1 MSHPSIHPSIYL
13 SFLPSF
19 LLSFYL
25 YIMTLVFAR
34 LTHFDPT
41 LVDQRFNG
49 CWWITAWKSWTV
61 RDFCHSRLT
70 AALKARNLWLVPRRL
85 ACLKNT
91 STAAEIWMEC
101 KTNGFSC
108 CFFLFKPPI
117 QEWSWGPNSQKP
129 PYLARGPWDIP
140 VSPALTCCVSRGPF
154 VTTSMARNRVL
165 LW

>member
-1 MSHPSIHPSIYL
+1 MHDYIIQVKKYILNHSNFACRIHPSIHPYIYLSIFL

-19 LLSFYL
+19 FLSFYL

-101 KTNGFSC
+101 KTKGFSC
-108 CFFLFKPPI
+108 FFSCFFPI
-117 QEWSWGPNSQKP
+117 QTT
-129 PYLARGPWDIP
+129 Y
-140 VSPALTCCVSRGPF
+140 SRMILG
-154 VTTSMARNRVL
+154 SE
-165 LW
+165 